1 MWRRR
6 RSDGVR
12 TSANEV
18 KKEKET
24 ARENVCCL
32 HFIDENYFFPFFLKF
47 FFFFFPGFLCVF
59 PILGLSWSAGT
70 LERYFRTWPNERGH
84 QKSVSR
90 TGSNKR
96 PRVPSRKDKVE
107 CYSNS
112 IRLVA
117 PTRKS
122 AQLKK
127 SDVGT
132 SRRAENV
139 VGRSVSPA
147 EELKVRSRESRW
159 SARHLT
165 SISLLLLLLVC
176 VCVSEREEIDHFK
189 S

>member
-1 MWRRR
+1 M
-6 RSDGVR
+6 SV
-12 TSANEV
+12 V
-18 KKEKET
+18 
-24 ARENVCCL
+24 
-32 HFIDENYFFPFFLKF
+32 FISLMKIISSLFFKLFFFSSFSFPGFCVFFPFWV
-47 FFFFFPGFLCVF
+47 C
-59 PILGLSWSAGT
+59 LGRRELWKDISG
-70 LERYFRTWPNERGH
+70 RDRTKEDIKNPSHVRPATNGRGSLAE
-84 QKSVSR
+84 KK
-90 TGSNKR
+90 KR
-96 PRVPSRKDKVE
+96 DKVE

-147 EELKVRSRESRW
+147 EELKVRSREMVRTSFNI
-159 SARHLT
+159 HL
-165 SISLLLLLLVC
+165 SPPSLL
-176 VCVSEREEIDHFK
+176 CVSEREEIDHFK